1 MDDLEDWL
9 STKKRYAR
17 EPLGVSINNLDVTGY
32 TASAFFQQ
40 TFASYISLL
49 PLNLFTL
56 LGVRKQTKV
65 PILRNING
73 LIQGGEMLLVLGRP
87 GSGCTT
93 FLKTIAG
100 YTHGIEVNDSSI
112 HYQGIP
118 YTYMHEI
125 LPKDTLYQSDEDIHL
140 PELTLGETLSFAA
153 EMRPDGVP
161 SSETSLRIASV
172 FHLQGVVKDRI
183 GNDLIRGLS
192 GGEKR
197 RTSIAE
203 SFIGNSRIKCL
214 DNSTRGLDSATA
226 LRLIFTLR
234 KSADRL
240 GSTIIMSIYQASEA
254 MYSRFDKVL
263 LLYEGRQ
270 IYFGST
276 SDASEYFTQLGFAR
290 PPRATTPDFLTSMS
304 NPLERIARS
313 GYEKRVPRTS
323 EEFANAWLKSEQYEK
338 LQHKLEEFNQMTR
351 ANPRVSRSQYYPT
364 SLLHQ
369 INKCTLRA
377 FKRLRNNV
385 VPPISGIIG
394 NSVVAIILGSVFFN
408 LEENTASFEPR
419 SILLF
424 YSIMVNACVPAFEVL
439 NMWAQRPIVEKHSR
453 YVFYHPLAEGIASM
467 IADLPNKII
476 TSLCFNTTL
485 YFMSNLRRTT
495 AAFFTF
501 WIYAFVA
508 MVTMSM
514 LFRMVGSLSRTYEQS
529 LAPVGTMIFSF
540 IIYAGF
546 VIPPDYQVPWL
557 GWIRWINPIGY
568 AYESLMINEFRDR
581 QFPCSVYAPSG
592 PEYNR
597 YGNDGKTCVAIGAT
611 PGQNLVEG
619 NEFLGAKYGY
629 HYDRVWNNLGFLF
642 LLMVIFCAIHLVA
655 AEKILAQRSR
665 GDILLFRRSKATQK
679 PNDEEE
685 GEKEAVGFEVD
696 TEEESTTVN
705 EECDSSKTFQ
715 GGSSVFHW
723 QNVSY
728 EIKGKGDTPKV
739 LLGGVTGWVRPG
751 TLTALMGATGAG
763 KTTLLDILADRK
775 SVGIVRGHIHVDNQK
790 CDDTFQGKTGY
801 VQQADLHL
809 PTATVREALNFSAL
823 LRRTSGTAAQKLA
836 YVNTVL
842 SMLDM
847 KSYADAVIGVPGK
860 GLNVEQRKRLTIA
873 VEMAAK
879 PEFLLFLDEP
889 TSGLDSQT
897 SWSICKLLRKL
908 ANEGLAIMCT
918 IHQPSTQLFE
928 TFDRVLLLGQG
939 KTIYFGDIGYNSA
952 NIFEYFQHHGARP
965 CEEGENP
972 AEWLLEVT
980 SSSAS
985 PSYWPDTW
993 KASEELAAVNERIS
1007 SLKAINNS
1015 SGTSVQSM
1023 GPSHQEYAAML
1034 SQQVVTVTYRAFQDY
1049 WRDPTYLYSKLALC
1063 VGPVR

>member
-1 MDDLEDWL
+1 MDDLEYWL

-49 PLNLFTL
+49 PLHLFTL

-100 YTHGIEVNDSSI
+100 YTHGIEVNDRSI

-118 YTYMHEI
+118 YRYMHEI

-276 SDASEYFTQLGFAR
+276 SGASEYFTQLGFAR

-304 NPLERIARS
+304 NSLERIARS

-338 LQHKLEEFNQMTR
+338 LQHKLEDFNQMTQ
-351 ANPRVSRSQYYPT
+351 ANPRVSRSEYYPT

-377 FKRLRNNV
+377 FKRLQNNV

-476 TSLCFNTTL
+476 KSLCFNTTL

-568 AYESLMINEFRDR
+568 AYESLMINEFRNR
-581 QFPCSVYAPSG
+581 QFPCSAHAPSG

-597 YGNDGKTCVAIGAT
+597 YGSDGKTCVAIGAT

-619 NEFLGAKYGY
+619 NKFLGAKYGY
-629 HYDRVWNNLGFLF
+629 RHDRVWNNLGFLF

-665 GDILLFRRSKATQK
+665 GDILLFRRNNATQK

-685 GEKEAVGFEVD
+685 GEKEVVGFEVD
-696 TEEESTTVN
+696 TEEMSTTLK
-705 EECDSSKTFQ
+705 EECDSTNTCQ

-723 QNVSY
+723 QNVNY
-728 EIKGKGDTPKV
+728 EIKGKGNTPRV
-739 LLGGVTGWVRPG
+739 LLDGVTGWVRPG

-775 SVGIVRGHIHVDNQK
+775 SVGVVHGHIYVDNQK
-790 CDDTFQGKTGY
+790 CDNEFQGKTGY

-823 LRRTSGTAAQKLA
+823 LRQTSGTTAQKLA

-847 KSYADAVIGVPGK
+847 NSYADAIIGVPGK

-939 KTIYFGDIGYNSA
+939 KTIYFGDIGYNST
-952 NIFEYFQHHGARP
+952 NIFEYFQRHGARP

-985 PSYWPDTW
+985 PSFWPDTW
-993 KASEELAAVNERIS
+993 KASKELAAVNERIS
-1007 SLKAINNS
+1007 SLKTINNS